1 MAPPTIQARASV
13 PPRLSPTWRRMS
25 LVLAAW
31 RSSATPGGALEDPGD
46 RADGVAEQ
54 RQAGERDE
62 RQGGDDEHD
71 VEVAQ
76 EGHGLLRGP

>member
-1 MAPPTIQARASV
+1 M
-13 PPRLSPTWRRMS
+13 
-25 LVLAAW
+25 VLRGLALERDA
-31 RSSATPGGALEDPGD
+31 GGALEDPGD

-54 RQAGERDE
+54 RQPGERDE

-76 EGHGLLRGP
+76 EGHGLLSRP